1 METTILTIET
11 VNQTGIYYFDLN
23 TNSNRIKVSWH
34 EKQLRVFNN
43 LSEAF
48 VWFINNHSDY
58 SVKNI
63 DENYVK

>member
-34 EKQLRVFNN
+34 EKQLRV
-43 LSEAF
+43 LIIYPKRLCGS
-48 VWFINNHSDY
+48 
-58 SVKNI
+58 
-63 DENYVK
+63 